1 MRTVLILAATIAV
14 LLVGCGPQGTAVS
27 SGSGGI
33 SVGDT
38 KGTYFAHRDGGMLLV
53 IWVKH
58 PNGASGGGGSGTN
71 SSAAETILTGHYQ
84 YGDGPKVD
92 WKCETK
98 DGRGDTVNVVGKSYE
113 LSNGGLFL
121 IDLCGQ
127 DPVVSQL
134 RRDLSKIRNQKEL
147 EALATTD
154 ADVKDDDA
162 ANPPSCGPRSR
173 PARLRF
179 CRASDPGRNGTLS
192 TRYSDA
198 PHPTPTPARRSG
210 HGRPVP
216 CAPGS
221 RQCKRRLPALSRW
234 HPTSCNSSSSGSNR
248 SRYFTP

>member
-1 MRTVLILAATIAV
+1 MRTLLLLAAAIAG

-38 KGTYFAHRDGGMLLV
+38 EGTYFTHRDGGMLLV

-71 SSAAETILTGHYQ
+71 SSAAKTILTGHYQ

-98 DGRGDTVNVVGKSYE
+98 DGRGGTVNVAGKSYE

-121 IDLCGQ
+121 VDLCGQ

-134 RRDLSKIRNQKEL
+134 RRDLSKISNQKEL

-154 ADVKDDDA
+154 ADVKEFA
-162 ANPPSCGPRSR
+162 
-173 PARLRF
+173 
-179 CRASDPGRNGTLS
+179 GRNEPAKEGKKEAGT
-192 TRYSDA
+192 
-198 PHPTPTPARRSG
+198 
-210 HGRPVP
+210 
-216 CAPGS
+216 
-221 RQCKRRLPALSRW
+221 K
-234 HPTSCNSSSSGSNR
+234 
-248 SRYFTP
+248 